1 MSLVLTAFAGFV
13 FLAVAG
19 SLFRV
24 VRGPTL
30 WDRLSGVM
38 LIATKTLILLVV
50 AGELSGRPEMF
61 TDIALAYALIGFLG
75 MLVLA
80 KYFEGSR
87 TGRPPE

>member
-1 MSLVLTAFAGFV
+1 MTHFALVAFAGV
-13 FLAVAG
+13 LLLAAAG

-30 WDRLSGVM
+30 WDRLAGVA
-38 LIATKTLILLVV
+38 LIVAKTLVLLVV

-75 MLVLA
+75 ALVLA
-80 KYFEGSR
+80 KYFEAPGNGSS
-87 TGRPPE
+87 